1 MVLNYTD
8 IKYIEKIT
16 NSNIFFLWHQ
26 DDWMS
31 ESRFFLLNTLLIY
44 FTRCIRCWLFLN
56 VQYHIKHFKRNIY
69 ISYSILVNELFIFIE
84 RELELEIKEK
94 YRGDMQRRHSGTY
107 SMQKQTTSSVPY
119 STKTNIYIS
128 GLYWFLIY
136 FLFLCIARLNHK
148 LRNEMKKYEK
158 TSSMDTFFPKMKGP
172 QVFRSTDSVIL
183 RKWQLVISTCM
194 NNFI

>member
-56 VQYHIKHFKRNIY
+56 VQYHSKHFKRNIY
-69 ISYSILVNELFIFIE
+69 ISYSILINELFIFIE

-94 YRGDMQRRHSGTY
+94 YRGDMQRRHPGTY

-119 STKTNIYIS
+119 Y
-128 GLYWFLIY
+128 G
-136 FLFLCIARLNHK
+136 
-148 LRNEMKKYEK
+148 MKKK
-158 TSSMDTFFPKMKGP
+158 
-172 QVFRSTDSVIL
+172 L
-183 RKWQLVISTCM
+183 RKWTAGYKYKNQYLYLWPILVFDLLPIFMYREIKS
-194 NNFI
+194 